1 MRCKRLAGGVG
12 LLEAGDQIGEGAA
25 IDAATVLSGGDRQT
39 NGQVR
44 LADARRTGIRL
55 LTNRQ

>member
-1 MRCKRLAGGVG
+1 VG